1 MRKKH
6 HTLSDKLDSNH
17 SVATVLFFF
26 FSDELSFNKC
36 VLVGKCDGTY
46 VMHWGAMKLQE
57 RVI

>member
-6 HTLSDKLDSNH
+6 HTLSDSNY

-26 FSDELSFNKC
+26 PDELSFNKC
-36 VLVGKCDGTY
+36 VLVGKCDGTD

-57 RVI
+57 RVM